1 MSHVTST
8 RDSQFI
14 RTGMLL
20 RRAARGVVRARCF
33 SSAIDDALGVDDA
46 LRNRAT
52 ELVAALRSRGFYSFP
67 ILTLPQTAAMRA
79 EAAKLYAEG
88 KFEQSYSEVN
98 GVRVAK
104 PGVHS
109 IELDGDEW
117 AACPSLLCYT
127 REVLLTLPGLLNSEF
142 ETLRISERVYG
153 TKLAV
158 TLGGGARYPL
168 HVDNVGLPDTRK
180 LTAIVYLNPGWSD
193 VPAPAGGGSNGGE
206 LRLWTTPEDCVDIGA
221 DGGVFVLFWSD
232 QLPHEVLPCFEK
244 SEAGHRYALTLWL
257 VSENL
262 AQIANDDHP
271 LAPTRHALFPPLAQ

>member
-1 MSHVTST
+1 M
-8 RDSQFI
+8 
-14 RTGMLL
+14 L
-20 RRAARGVVRARCF
+20 RRAARGLARARCF
-33 SSAIDDALGVDDA
+33 SAIDDALGVDDT
-46 LRNRAT
+46 LRSRAT

-67 ILTLPQTAAMRA
+67 ILTGPQTAAMRS
-79 EAAKLYAEG
+79 EAAKLYAAG
-88 KFEQSYSEVN
+88 KFSQSYSEVN

-142 ETLRISERVYG
+142 PSLLLSERVYG

-193 VPAPAGGGSNGGE
+193 VPTRGGE
-206 LRLWTTPEDCVDIGA
+206 LRLWTAPEDKVDIAA
-221 DGGVFVLFWSD
+221 DGGVFVIFWSD
-232 QLPHEVLPCFEK
+232 QLPHEVLPCFEPT
-244 SEAGHRYALTLWL
+244 GHRYALTLWL

-262 AQIANDDHP
+262 AQIGDDEHP
-271 LAPTRHALFPPLAQ
+271 LAPARHAHFPPITQ